1 MKMSK
6 KSSALA
12 KVSSSPIVKEAG
24 PVVLIGLLAVA
35 GYYGYQL
42 YKSKNP

>member
-1 MKMSK
+1 VKMAK

-24 PVVLIGLLAVA
+24 PVVLLGLLAVA
-35 GYYGYQL
+35 GYYGYQF
-42 YKSKNP
+42 YKTKNP